1 MPLSSSPE
9 VSERQSLEATSSLEP
24 MHDTSDPALQVSWQ
38 TDQEHNSDSETDFE
52 MEGIKEALVIEP
64 THPSNSGA
72 YYCATADDVAQ
83 LIVKNEG
90 DLFCNLSCILPMTN
104 SLCSSRSVFLL
115 FSS

>member
-9 VSERQSLEATSSLEP
+9 VLERQSLEATSSMEP

-38 TDQEHNSDSETDFE
+38 TDQEHDSDSEPDFE
-52 MEGIKEALVIEP
+52 MGGIKETLAIEP
-64 THPSNSGA
+64 THPSNSGV

-90 DLFCNLSCILPMTN
+90 DLFCNH
-104 SLCSSRSVFLL
+104 FLY
-115 FSS
+115 FTYD